1 MKGMEMNG
9 RYPEDEMYD
18 ELTCPCGARKQ
29 KYKGKFFCP
38 DCDPPEEPELIDREL
53 WEREAS

>member
-1 MKGMEMNG
+1 MNG